1 MFNAADCPRMR
12 KSKKGASLARQTE
25 IVNCVLREQNPYCN
39 HNQGKDTHNFYKKCY
54 LCADFQNYSQNF
66 SAVAGKNK
74 ISRCI
79 DPEYLKKQKAS
90 LVRRHRQVIYLN
102 DKEMEAINQYCEKF
116 RVGTKTVLFREAI
129 MEKVLKELDD
139 NHPTLF

>member
-1 MFNAADCPRMR
+1 M
-12 KSKKGASLARQTE
+12 
-25 IVNCVLREQNPYCN
+25 
-39 HNQGKDTHNFYKKCY
+39 
-54 LCADFQNYSQNF
+54 
-66 SAVAGKNK
+66 AGKKKNTGGV
-74 ISRCI
+74 

-102 DKEMEAINQYCEKF
+102 DSEMAAISRYCDKF
-116 RVGTKTVLFREAI
+116 RVGVKTVLFREAI

>member
-1 MFNAADCPRMR
+1 M
-12 KSKKGASLARQTE
+12 
-25 IVNCVLREQNPYCN
+25 
-39 HNQGKDTHNFYKKCY
+39 
-54 LCADFQNYSQNF
+54 
-66 SAVAGKNK
+66 K
-74 ISRCI
+74 ISKGS

-90 LVRRHRQVIYLN
+90 LVRRNRQVIYLN

>member
-1 MFNAADCPRMR
+1 M
-12 KSKKGASLARQTE
+12 
-25 IVNCVLREQNPYCN
+25 
-39 HNQGKDTHNFYKKCY
+39 
-54 LCADFQNYSQNF
+54 
-66 SAVAGKNK
+66 AGKKK
-74 ISRCI
+74 ITRVI
-79 DPEYLKKQKAS
+79 DPEYLKKQKAA

-102 DKEMEAINQYCEKF
+102 DSEMAAINQYCEKF